1 MTTLSWFGFFRGVE
15 ALDTA
20 TLDGVAA
27 GLRSIAGLRLGL
39 VFSPP
44 PPGTKHPFPDNEP
57 APTLSLQLEFDAIEA
72 LEAALAKGGPLAH
85 LPGLVPGARVTQQ
98 AMITRR
104 FPVPDATV
112 STPAG
117 MLPCSYLVHYPG
129 PATDLNAWN
138 GYYNASHPP
147 VMAKFPGVRLIEIY
161 TRMDWVTGLAWPKED
176 MMQRNK
182 LMFDSPEALSAGLI
196 PEVMT
201 EMRADFNHFPPFAG
215 GNTHFA
221 MLTRQVQPG

>member
-1 MTTLSWFGFFRGVE
+1 MTTLSWFGFFRGAE
-15 ALDTA
+15 ALDAA
-20 TLDGVAA
+20 TLDGVAT

-44 PPGTKHPFPDNEP
+44 PAGTKHPFPDNEP
-57 APTLSLQLEFDAIEA
+57 APSLSLQLEFDAIEA
-72 LEAALAKGGPLAH
+72 LEAALAKTGPLAH

-104 FPVPDATV
+104 FPVPDATLQ
-112 STPAG
+112 TPAG

-129 PATDLNAWN
+129 PATDPNAWN
-138 GYYNASHPP
+138 AHYNAHHPP
-147 VMAKFPGVRLIEIY
+147 VMAKFPGVRVIEIY

-182 LMFDSPEALSAGLI
+182 LMFDNAAALSAGLI

-201 EMRADFNHFPPFAG
+201 EMRADFNQFPAFAG

-221 MLTRQVQPG
+221 MLTRRVQPG

>member
-1 MTTLSWFGFFRGVE
+1 MTTLSWFGFFRGVD
-15 ALDTA
+15 ALDSA
-20 TLDGVAA
+20 TLDGVAT

-57 APTLSLQLEFDAIEA
+57 APALSLQLEFDSIEA
-72 LEAALAKGGPLAH
+72 LEAALAKSGPLAH

-104 FPVPDATV
+104 FPVPDATLH
-112 STPAG
+112 TPAG
-117 MLPCSYLVHYPG
+117 VLPCSYLVHYPG
-129 PATDLNAWN
+129 PATDPNAWN
-138 GYYNASHPP
+138 AHYNAHHPP
-147 VMAKFPGVRLIEIY
+147 VMAKFPGVRVIEIY
-161 TRMDWVTGLAWPKED
+161 TRMDWVSGLLWPKED

-182 LMFDSPEALSAGLI
+182 LMFDSAEALSAGLI

-201 EMRADFNHFPPFAG
+201 EMRADFNQFPPFAG

-221 MLTRQVQPG
+221 LLTRHVQPG